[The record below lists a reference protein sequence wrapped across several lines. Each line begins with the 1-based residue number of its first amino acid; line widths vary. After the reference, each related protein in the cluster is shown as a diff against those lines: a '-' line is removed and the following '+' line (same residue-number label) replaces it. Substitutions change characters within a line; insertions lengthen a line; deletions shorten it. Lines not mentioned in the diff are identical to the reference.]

1 MGKLAGAYREVVLGV
16 KRNDLS
22 SQEKTREN
30 LKCLS
35 PKLHGFDKS
44 QFVEKVKRSEVT
56 REWRRSKDGKLQ
68 GSRESQ

>member
-35 PKLHGFDKS
+35 PK
-44 QFVEKVKRSEVT
+44 QRSHP
-56 REWRRSKDGKLQ
+56 GKAAWL
-68 GSRESQ
+68 